1 MTTDDNWWQ
10 LVIQQAKFA
19 FSSLEKAFGKQTKT
33 IEDQG
38 EFNNL
43 SYYYTTKNDLKYFV
57 RFRGPISFQKEEK
70 IQEEFTLGLDE
81 IKS

>member
-38 EFNNL
+38 EFNHL